1 MRLVDKSI
9 AYFYYLLFFAVPLIL
24 FPKTSELFEFNKM
37 ILTYIFTILIVS
49 GWLVRM
55 VIEKKVNFR
64 RTLLDI
70 PLIIFL
76 TSQTLSTLISID
88 SRTSLLGYYSRFH
101 GGLLSSYSYALLYW
115 AFVSNMDRQKA
126 LNAIK
131 SLLASATVVSLYAIL
146 QHFGIDA
153 HIWVQDVKN
162 RVFSTLGQPNWL
174 AAWLVAIIPVI
185 WAMAVSNFKIQVS
198 SFKSLYKLIWI
209 LLSILFFLTLLYTR
223 SRSGL
228 LAFGISSIIF
238 WSLSWFTLLK
248 NKTEKGNLIRTFLIC
263 NLLFVIIVAANGTP
277 WTPKL
282 SDFFNK
288 PATGYRLP
296 ATVQGPALETG
307 GSESG
312 TIRRIVWRGAI
323 DIWKHYPI
331 LGTGVETFAL
341 SYYQFR
347 PVEHNLVSE
356 WDYLYNKAH
365 NEYLNYAATTG
376 TFGLLSY
383 IILIGAIIFQIA
395 KELRKNVT
403 PTSYFLLPT
412 SFLAG
417 FVSILITNFFGFSV
431 VPVALL
437 FFLFPALASTLAVQ
451 STNNKEQS
459 KKDNE
464 SVLIGQKILIG
475 FVLCTMF
482 FALYVIAKYWYADYL
497 YSYGK
502 GNNDAGNFVD
512 ARNYLKRA
520 VKLSPS
526 ESIFWDELS
535 TSTSKIAYYLAEQGD
550 QDTAQKLAASA
561 VAESKLASDLSPS
574 NVNILRNKA
583 SIFIELSAIN
593 PNYIVGA
600 KDALTSATELAPTEA
615 KLFLNLG
622 LSYLRMG
629 DYEKAIS
636 IMQKTIEMKPNYY
649 NAHYALAL
657 MYIDTKDIEKA
668 KNELRYILDKIS
680 PDDEQAK
687 RELEELK

>member
-1 MRLVDKSI
+1 MRLADKLI
-9 AYFYYLLFFAVPLIL
+9 GYFYSLLFFTVPLIL

-115 AFVSNMDRQKA
+115 AFVSNMDRQKT

-263 NLLFVIIVAANGTP
+263 NLSFVILVLVSGTP
-277 WTPKL
+277 WTTKL
-282 SDFFNK
+282 KDILYKS
-288 PATGYRLP
+288 ATINIQP
-296 ATVQGPALETG
+296 VVIQGPALETG

-347 PVEHNLVSE
+347 QVEHNLVSE

-365 NEYLNYAATTG
+365 NEYLNFAATTG

-437 FFLFPALASTLAVQ
+437 FFLFPALAVGLTTGYNQEGNKIEHSTGLN
-451 STNNKEQS
+451 ST
-459 KKDNE
+459 
-464 SVLIGQKILIG
+464 QKTGIIVILLVTG
-475 FVLCTMF
+475 YCLLVT
-482 FALYVIAKYWYADYL
+482 ARYWYADYL

-636 IMQKTIEMKPNYY
+636 IIQKTIEMKPNYY